1 LRKSPPTNGSKGS
14 FSGSLL
20 KGVGRSFFFL
30 VFSLFALVAPN
41 ILAAQPEGEIL
52 PVDAPPPVPEVAS
65 SPADATNSVDRSQ
78 LLYIKEYRVLGS
90 HQLSRTEIEKAVY
103 PFMGPERSPDDV
115 EQARASL
122 EKAFQ
127 EKGFQTVSV
136 QIPQQSGKRGIVF
149 LQVVEA
155 KVAHLN
161 VEGSRFFSLD
171 AIKKKVPSLAPGTV
185 PDFNKVSSEILA
197 LNQWSDRQVI
207 PTLTPGFEPGT
218 IDVNL
223 KVKDTLPWHGSAE
236 FNNRYSPNTVP
247 YRLNLAT
254 SYDNLWQR
262 GDSVGGSF
270 QVAPQNASQALNWN
284 VFYTARIP
292 LVDWLRLNL
301 SFAEQNSNVSTLG
314 GAAVNG
320 AGTTAAFRFLCA
332 LPSEKYFSQSFSW
345 GIDFKHLAQAVVP
358 LNGDPAATKTDSPLN
373 YWPVRLSYNAVW
385 APKDSITIFDADI
398 SFGFRGAMLGSY
410 GNEDEI
416 ANLRYNSDGGF
427 SLLKGDLSHTH
438 DLPGGFQFFSK
449 VQGQI
454 SPNPLV
460 YSEQFAGGG
469 LDTCRGYLEGTIAGD
484 NAIFSSTELRTPS
497 ILGGHAGVNE
507 WRAYWF
513 FDCGRVTLNDP
524 LPQQIGGWN
533 MAAYGFGSRIRM
545 YKDLNGSI
553 DVGMPMISQQPVLAY
568 SPLITFRLFGEF

>member
-1 LRKSPPTNGSKGS
+1 MRKSPPTNGSKGS

-20 KGVGRSFFFL
+20 KGCGRSFFFL

-41 ILAAQPEGEIL
+41 VLEAQPEGEIL

-65 SPADATNSVDRSQ
+65 SPADATNAVDRSQ

-236 FNNRYSPNTVP
+236 INNRYSPNTVP

-270 QVAPQNASQALNWN
+270 QVAPQNSSQALNWN

-358 LNGDPAATKTDSPLN
+358 LNGDPAATKSDSPLN

-497 ILGGHAGVNE
+497 ILGGHLGVNE

-524 LPQQIGGWN
+524 LPQQTAGWN

>member
-20 KGVGRSFFFL
+20 KGCGRSFFFL

-41 ILAAQPEGEIL
+41 VLEAQPEGEIL

-65 SPADATNSVDRSQ
+65 SPADATNAVDRSQ

-236 FNNRYSPNTVP
+236 INNRYSPNTVP

-270 QVAPQNASQALNWN
+270 QVAPQNSSQALNWN

-358 LNGDPAATKTDSPLN
+358 LNGDPAATKSDSPLN

-497 ILGGHAGVNE
+497 ILGGHLGVNE

-524 LPQQIGGWN
+524 LPQQTAGWN